1 MRDQNIPSG
10 APDGVGEIHVLLVA
24 GKTVQQQDDRMG
36 TRAGRQVEDG
46 VEAGAVAE
54 DVGRFHRGR
63 KVVVPRRI
71 GGDRGRKLLGSGSD
85 RQHQGSNGDGEN
97 GRQSSFP
104 HPAILSSNLREVK
117 GMTRVFVRP
126 ARVGWWLFQSAAIA
140 ANEGFGLL

>member
-1 MRDQNIPSG
+1 MRDQNIPPG

-46 VEAGAVAE
+46 VEAGAVAD

-71 GGDRGRKLLGSGSD
+71 GGDRSRKLLGSSSD
-85 RQHQGSNGDGEN
+85 RQHQGGNGDVEN
-97 GRQSSFP
+97 GRESSFP
-104 HPAILSSNLREVK
+104 HRGILSSILREVK
-117 GMTRVFVRP
+117 GMTHAFVRP
-126 ARVGWWLFQSAAIA
+126 ARVWWWLFPSAAIA
-140 ANEGFGLL
+140 ASEGFGLL